1 MFQLMWPT
9 LYYLNRNSKNGND
22 AYQIHMYSHP
32 FLVFFS
38 RELMVKY
45 DVAGIP
51 TLVVVDKSGQLISLN
66 GRKEVTDKGPKA
78 FQHWLQTLHSAKKS
92 SVKSWMLNKNGISNM
107 YLKKY
112 LNFRAEKI
120 KIWIFTPK
128 FYEIYLKCNK
138 KSNFSPKLS
147 Q

>member
-92 SVKSWMLNKNGISNM
+92 SVKS
-107 YLKKY
+107 
-112 LNFRAEKI
+112 
-120 KIWIFTPK
+120 
-128 FYEIYLKCNK
+128 
-138 KSNFSPKLS
+138 
-147 Q
+147 